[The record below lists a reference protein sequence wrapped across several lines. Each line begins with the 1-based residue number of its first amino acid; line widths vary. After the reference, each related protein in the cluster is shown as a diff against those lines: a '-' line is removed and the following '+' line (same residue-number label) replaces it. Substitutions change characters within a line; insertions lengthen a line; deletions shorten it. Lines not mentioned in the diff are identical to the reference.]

1 MTWVTRTVTS
11 AGLVILA
18 HSGYSAYEYS
28 AITPM
33 STASTLGTRQTTD
46 ALPIDIR
53 LQTIF
58 ATLLICFGLVI
69 TSENLRPIRWHV
81 WAGNFERQG
90 RAALIDESGRLDP
103 NFPECPFTILESR
116 PAFLNIRRERRE
128 FARWAEDEM

>member
-1 MTWVTRTVTS
+1 MTWVTRAVTS

-18 HSGYSAYEYS
+18 HSGYSAYEHS
-28 AITPM
+28 AITPTL
-33 STASTLGTRQTTD
+33 TASALGTRQTTV

-69 TSENLRPIRWHV
+69 ASENLRPIRWHV
-81 WAGNFERQG
+81 WAGNFGRQG
-90 RAALIDESGRLDP
+90 RAALSNESRRLDP
-103 NFPECPFTILESR
+103 NFLECPFTMLESR